1 MPRRNCTKK
10 PRKSGIADRFD
21 RDFVNLPEYPQY
33 CSVVVLPMKTIFVN
47 LDADPRADDFYV
59 VKHYGD
65 RVFRRLEKRIGAGEV
80 RG

>member
-1 MPRRNCTKK
+1 MPRRNRTKHPAR
-10 PRKSGIADRFD
+10 PRLEDRFD
-21 RDFVNLPEYPQY
+21 RGYVNLPEYPQY